1 MWRSEGI
8 KLKKIPKE
16 VEEAIKTVGE
26 RIRKVFEETPETFDV
41 LQVLVHPRSM
51 KAVHT
56 KDQLIEHM
64 AKKAVT
70 RMRRA
75 FQLELWN
82 GELPVV
88 IKKPPMEGE

>member
-1 MWRSEGI
+1 MWRNT
-8 KLKKIPKE
+8 KIPKE

-26 RIRKVFEETPETFDV
+26 RIRKLFEETSETFDV

-51 KAVHT
+51 KVVHT
-56 KDQLIEHM
+56 KEQLIAHM
-64 AKKAVT
+64 ARKAMM

-82 GELPVV
+82 GEMPVV
-88 IKKPPMEGE
+88 IEKPPMEGE